1 MEKTVAQKTIVEG
14 PLVERSVNENT
25 VVEGADNKNGKLINL

>member
-1 MEKTVAQKTIVEG
+1 MEKTVAHKTIVEG
-14 PLVERSVNENT
+14 PANEKT